1 MASQVSYSDLS
12 NYPTNFP
19 SGKLTTENNMRLTV
33 GDRNYTISDGRFRVE
48 ESKEEKTRLKL
59 GYFYQEGPE
68 FRDDYRHERVEY

>member
-1 MASQVSYSDLS
+1 
-12 NYPTNFP
+12 
-19 SGKLTTENNMRLTV
+19 MRLTV